1 MNNNITRIEA
11 LEDSVGGLYLAI
23 FAGPTCTHLFSDFD
37 PAGLYGSTLREEI
50 ASALT
55 YGVDSLDGNSEDPE
69 ADYEDLMPE
78 YGAATVIADFDIV
91 SGLRFYPDS
100 MGNAGLRWAELDGQ
114 E

>member
-1 MNNNITRIEA
+1 MNNITRLEA
-11 LEDSVGGLYLAI
+11 IEDSVGGLYLAV
-23 FAGPTCTHLFSDFD
+23 FVGPTCTHLFSDFD

-50 ASALT
+50 SFALE
-55 YGVDSLDGNSEDPE
+55 YGVGDCYDNSEDPE

-78 YGAATVIADFDIV
+78 YGAATVIADWDIV
-91 SGLRFYPDS
+91 GGLRIYPES

>member
-1 MNNNITRIEA
+1 MNNITRIEA
-11 LEDSVGGLYLAI
+11 LEDSVGGLYLAF

-50 ASALT
+50 AGALED
-55 YGVDSLDGNSEDPE
+55 GVGDWDGNSEDPE
-69 ADYEDLMPE
+69 EDYEDLMPD
-78 YGAATVIADFDIV
+78 YGTAATVIAEFDIL
-91 SGLRFYPDS
+91 SGLRFYPES